1 MKRKLTSLITLL
13 CFALTLWPVSAF
25 AEPIVQEQAPTGTV
39 RLIVELEAPSVLE
52 SANEVTTS

>member
-25 AEPIVQEQAPTGTV
+25 ASQSCRSKHQRGRCA
-39 RLIVELEAPSVLE
+39 
-52 SANEVTTS
+52 